1 MNEIKI
7 KVSIKVWIYCILM
20 LVALY
25 AILLGVSYHFN
36 GTSNHWISTVTM
48 IAVMLA
54 FNLIPR
60 RFIQNT
66 RLVITDDTLT
76 VNSLETWVVQLSGV
90 DSFYTDKYKGRKI
103 IGIRYKD
110 NIADGITDAEIA
122 KGRKERRKSQLTGY
136 PYCLTANL
144 FRNHDKQFRVRENY
158 QCRVPDSTPGW
169 CLYP

>member
-76 VNSLETWVVQLSGV
+76 VNSLETWVVQLPGV

-110 NIADGITDAEIA
+110 IIADGITDAEIA

-136 PYCLTANL
+136 PYEIYVGDLAMPQQKLCDLLNSKL
-144 FRNHDKQFRVRENY
+144 NKK
-158 QCRVPDSTPGW
+158 S
-169 CLYP
+169 